1 MDRFLHIFKSLALA
15 PIGLDRLRPWM
26 WSSEEESEENILFNF
41 GQFMSVLHLEADVKL
56 PHDSLVVIAV
66 HYTGSH
72 ADIQVILEFLWLP
85 HCHYTKALIIP
96 PSTFKVKKFLSKLWT
111 WRWSS
116 VLKATSIEKWRWC
129 FIQNPVYMK
138 TRFPIRILCFVGSD
152 IKLLRIFNAL
162 TNYFH
167 TKSCFWESLFCF

>member
-41 GQFMSVLHLEADVKL
+41 GQFMLVLHLEADVKL

-116 VLKATSIEKWRWC
+116 VLKATSIVTGDGVS
-129 FIQNPVYMK
+129 F
-138 TRFPIRILCFVGSD
+138 RILFTW
-152 IKLLRIFNAL
+152 KLVFPFGFYVLLVQTLN
-162 TNYFH
+162 
-167 TKSCFWESLFCF
+167 CWEFSMH